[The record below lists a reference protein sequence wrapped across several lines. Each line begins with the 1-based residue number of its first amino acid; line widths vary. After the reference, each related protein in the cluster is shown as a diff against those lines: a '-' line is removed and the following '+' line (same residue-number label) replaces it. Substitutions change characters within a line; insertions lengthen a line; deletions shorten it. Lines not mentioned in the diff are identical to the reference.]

1 MEFSLKWWKYSKV
14 LLCFE
19 GRSSS
24 YLLAWCCCY
33 QTSWEYEHTKHQNW
47 VEFHWWRSQQSQ
59 RRRRWSSPSLPRDN
73 NVDETWQT
81 LDWNLSELKEEENY
95 FYVSHQQR
103 MWDVSRKKNKNSNMS
118 WSRHE
123 YNKLFWVLFEKE
135 HCICLLQIC

>member
-1 MEFSLKWWKYSKV
+1 MKV
-14 LLCFE
+14 FLCFE

-33 QTSWEYEHTKHQNW
+33 QTSSEYEHTKHQNW
-47 VEFHWWRSQQSQ
+47 VEFHWWRYRQSQ
-59 RRRRWSSPSLPRDN
+59 RRHRWSSPSLPLDN

-103 MWDVSRKKNKNSNMS
+103 MWDVSRNKT
-118 WSRHE
+118 RT
-123 YNKLFWVLFEKE
+123 
-135 HCICLLQIC
+135 QICRDPDINTTDNFEFFLYKWKIFSFACSKFARSLNY